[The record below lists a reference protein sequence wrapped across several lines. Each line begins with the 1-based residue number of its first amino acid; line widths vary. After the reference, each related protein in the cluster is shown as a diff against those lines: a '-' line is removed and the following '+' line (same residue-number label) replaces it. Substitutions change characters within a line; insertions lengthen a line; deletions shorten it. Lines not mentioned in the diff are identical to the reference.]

1 VADTPVVLQAWGV
14 SVKGSVR
21 ATNEDR
27 FAIEEALQL
36 CVVADGLG
44 GHNAGEIAA
53 RTAVETLVEVV
64 RDRER
69 VGWPFGLDP
78 SLSVAGNLVRTAI
91 YAANV
96 QVVELAGSFEAYAGM
111 GTTIVVALETCG
123 RLTVGHVGDSR
134 LYRLTGGRL
143 SQLTGD
149 DSWMASVMASDPG
162 ADALL
167 LKHHP
172 MRHILTNVVG
182 SRRGTE
188 VHVVEEPLAPG
199 DRLLLTTDGVH
210 GVLSQGELER
220 LLRLSAADGSAVA
233 AAVVR
238 AALAKGSQDNCTAVI
253 ARYCADGRGTN

>member
-1 VADTPVVLQAWGV
+1 VLQAWGV
-14 SVKGSVR
+14 SVKGAVR
-21 ATNEDR
+21 ASNEDR
-27 FAIEEALQL
+27 FAIDEALQL

-53 RTAVETLVEVV
+53 HAAVETLVEVV
-64 RDRER
+64 RDRDR
-69 VGWPFGLDP
+69 IGWPFGIDP

-91 YAANV
+91 HAANV
-96 QVVELAGSFEAYAGM
+96 QIVELASSSEAYSGM
-111 GTTIVVALETCG
+111 GTTVVVALESFG

-149 DSWMASVMASDPG
+149 DSWVASVMASDPG
-162 ADALL
+162 ADASLL
-167 LKHHP
+167 QNHP
-172 MRHILTNVVG
+172 MRHMLTNVVG

-199 DRLLLTTDGVH
+199 DRLLMTTDGVH
-210 GVLSQGELER
+210 GVLSQGQLER
-220 LLRLSAADGSAVA
+220 LLSLSGDGSAVA
-233 AAVVR
+233 NAIIR

-253 ARYCADGRGTN
+253 AQYSANGRKTN